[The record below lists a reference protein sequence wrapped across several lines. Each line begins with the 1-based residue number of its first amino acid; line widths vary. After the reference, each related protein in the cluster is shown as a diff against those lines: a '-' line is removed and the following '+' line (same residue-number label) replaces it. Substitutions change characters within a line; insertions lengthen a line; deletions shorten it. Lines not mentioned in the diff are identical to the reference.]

1 MNEFEFYS
9 SKLFEILSGKDQE
22 SSFLKEVVRDV
33 PLPRYLIK
41 GDVSGIQSFIFSIP
55 SKYASKELKARSEH
69 IKSYTSGWL
78 EEIRKSC
85 LKSILL
91 SGGGGNFYLF
101 ANVPD
106 AGALEEIEKRISHDS
121 PEGLYLA
128 LSWINADDP
137 DNFSTIRTRLEEEG
151 ARKKLKKYS
160 NLPEM
165 FEPRAT
171 VEPHYFH
178 LDGTF
183 PKEGLPLWRECLMK
197 AFSEA
202 STGSEYEDD
211 QEEEPLDG
219 NIVSFRHLAWFAEIR
234 TGTPKIAVLK
244 MDIDNLGIF
253 FSGLA
258 GFDQVKQASE
268 CLEFFFSKH
277 LFDLLDKSMEQ
288 KSPLQKL
295 PGEMMVLKNNVYVVF
310 SGGDDCFI
318 IGAWDGVLE
327 FAVLFRQELRKF
339 IREENLTVDQRINI
353 SASVQLYSPGYPV
366 YKFAAEAE
374 ENLHEAK
381 YTEKN
386 RKDKIFIFGEVFSWE
401 EFEQVLKVKDTLYEL
416 IAQRGESRAILE
428 RIRHSAKAYEHDRE
442 ACLEGMELPRTWM
455 MNYTLGRNIRNAE
468 NRIFAEKNILPQY
481 ESNLLRAYHE
491 KKSLSAMIFPVAA
504 RYTELLTR
512 NTKS

>member
-1 MNEFEFYS
+1 MNDFESYS
-9 SKLFEILSGKDQE
+9 LKLFEILTKKE
-22 SSFLKEVVRDV
+22 SESTFLKDVEDV

-41 GDVSGIQSFIFSIP
+41 GDVSGIQNFIFTIP
-55 SKYASKELKARSEH
+55 SKYASKELKARSEY
-69 IKSYTSGWL
+69 IKKYTSGWL
-78 EEIRKSC
+78 EEICRNC
-85 LKSILL
+85 LKSVLL
-91 SGGGGNFYLF
+91 SRGGGNFYLF

-106 AGALEEIEKRISHDS
+106 TRVLEEIEKRISLES

-128 LSWINADDP
+128 LSWINADAP
-137 DNFSTIRTRLEEEG
+137 GEFKKIRTKIEEEG

-165 FEPRAT
+165 FEPRAAG
-171 VEPHYFH
+171 EPHYFH
-178 LDGTF
+178 LEGTF
-183 PKEGLPLWRECLMK
+183 SKEGLPLWREGLMK
-197 AFSEA
+197 TFSA
-202 STGSEYEDD
+202 SSTGREYEV
-211 QEEEPLDG
+211 ESGEEPLDG
-219 NIVSFRHLAWFAEIR
+219 NIVSFRHLAWFAEMR

-244 MDIDNLGIF
+244 MDIDDLGIF

-268 CLEFFFSKH
+268 CLDFFFSRH
-277 LFDLLDKSMEQ
+277 LFDLLDKSMDQ
-288 KSPLQKL
+288 KSSPRNL
-295 PGEMMVLKNNVYVVF
+295 PDEMLLFRNNIYVVF

-318 IGAWDGVLE
+318 LGAWDGVLE
-327 FAVLFRQELRKF
+327 FSVLFRQELRKF
-339 IREENLTVDQRINI
+339 IREENLTDNQRINI

-381 YTEKN
+381 YSEVNK
-386 RKDKIFIFGEVFSWE
+386 KDKIFIFGEVFSWE
-401 EFEQVLKVKDTLYEL
+401 EFGQVLKVKDILYEL

-428 RIRHSAKAYEHDRE
+428 RIRHSAKTYEHDRE
-442 ACLEGMELPRTWM
+442 ACLGGMELPRTWM
-455 MNYTLGRNIRNAE
+455 MNYTMGRNIRNPE
-468 NRIFAEKNILPQY
+468 NRMFAEKNILPQY

-512 NTKS
+512 NIKS